1 MKLHDIIFQLLLL
14 TLYSGKW
21 KGRCEVAQDNIALP
35 QEESRQFVLPAP
47 GIRHRPGLGGLS
59 SEGGITEGGGGK
71 GTGKQLQSFG
81 VNPNFGVNLQ
91 PIQTPSAGIV
101 GNLLPLQPAVA
112 MAQVVSLDVACQRE
126 QMTVRIVFD
135 GDFNGLMYAKGFY
148 DLQQCHYVKYG
159 TGGREFEFLVRAG
172 SCGTQFV
179 EVPGTPP
186 YLENIVVIQNEP
198 GIQEVWDTARGVRC
212 VFDAA
217 REGSSSQHVSA
228 ALNVAMLDQ
237 KVVTFAAD
245 TKGSASLD
253 VQVGRGP
260 FAPSA
265 SGMVKIGELMTMVVA
280 VEGPANVDVFV
291 RECIAHDGTKRDPY
305 QLTDQNGCVLGNK
318 KKVLGSWQKTR
329 ETGSTQIPVVAYA
342 HFQAFK
348 FPDKTDVYIEC
359 EVDLCSNACPVCP
372 EDGGAGRKRR
382 AVPVQKD
389 SSEDKIGTLEE
400 AADEAEAL
408 LYGRA
413 SPSSSS
419 TSSSSSGTRRNS
431 ISDENDKNKSSA
443 EAAVKLARRLRV
455 ISPEDYS
462 IVKDSPIT
470 LVTKSG
476 PRDADGMCMS
486 VAEFVAGLV
495 VMFVILVL
503 SSVVTAI
510 LCIRIRT
517 IPSTASTYPPDSS
530 FHAFSTVSGKTL

>member
-1 MKLHDIIFQLLLL
+1 MKPNDVILQLLLL
-14 TLYSGKW
+14 MLFSGKW
-21 KGRCEVAQDNIALP
+21 MGHCEVAQDNIALP

-47 GIRHRPGLGGLS
+47 GIRHRPGIVGLS
-59 SEGGITEGGGGK
+59 SDGGIGGGG
-71 GTGKQLQSFG
+71 GIAKQLQSFG
-81 VNPNFGVNLQ
+81 ASPNFGVNLQ
-91 PIQTPSAGIV
+91 QIQTPSAGIV
-101 GNLLPLQPAVA
+101 GNLMPLQPTVA
-112 MAQVVSLDVACQRE
+112 MAQVVSLDVACQRD
-126 QMTVRIVFD
+126 QMTVRFVFD
-135 GDFNGLMYAKGFY
+135 GIFNGLMYAKGFY
-148 DLQQCHYVKYG
+148 DNQLCNYVPYG
-159 TGGREFEFLVRAG
+159 TGGQQFEFVVRAG

-179 EVPGTPP
+179 EVPGTQP
-186 YLENIVVIQNEP
+186 YLENIIVIQNEP

-212 VFDAA
+212 VFDTA
-217 REGSSSQHVSA
+217 REGSSSQRVSA

-291 RECIAHDGTKRDPY
+291 RECVAHDGTKRDPY

-382 AVPVQKD
+382 ALPVEK
-389 SSEDKIGTLEE
+389 ENTPAKIGTLEE
-400 AADEAEAL
+400 AADEVESRL
-408 LYGRA
+408 HGA
-413 SPSSSS
+413 SSSDYPSSS
-419 TSSSSSGTRRNS
+419 RNS
-431 ISDENDKNKSSA
+431 ISDSMAKNRSSA

-470 LVTKSG
+470 LVTKESNL
-476 PRDADGMCMS
+476 RDGDGMCMS